1 MCPLL
6 KGNSSGRRTLT
17 VAGRR
22 VSNLLPVT
30 AESEIAESIRRRLGE
45 LGVAVSDS
53 ELDELVAAYPA
64 LVEWIHL
71 AEVLAAGDPDGAP
84 PDSAGRR

>member
-1 MCPLL
+1 M
-6 KGNSSGRRTLT
+6 LT

-30 AESEIAESIRRRLGE
+30 AESEIAESIRRRLAE

-64 LVEWIHL
+64 LVEWVHL
-71 AEVLAAGDPDGAP
+71 AEVLAVGDPDAGQ
-84 PDSAGRR
+84 PDAADRR

>member
-1 MCPLL
+1 M
-6 KGNSSGRRTLT
+6 LT

-30 AESEIAESIRRRLGE
+30 AESEIAESIRRRLAE

-64 LVEWIHL
+64 LVEWVHL
-71 AEVLAAGDPDGAP
+71 AEVLAAGDPDAGQ
-84 PDSAGRR
+84 PDAADRR

>member
-1 MCPLL
+1 M
-6 KGNSSGRRTLT
+6 LT
-17 VAGRR
+17 VAGSR

-30 AESEIAESIRRRLGE
+30 AESEIADSIRRRLAE

-64 LVEWIHL
+64 LAEWVHL
-71 AEVLAAGDPDGAP
+71 AEVLAAGDSDAGQPDAA
-84 PDSAGRR
+84 DRR